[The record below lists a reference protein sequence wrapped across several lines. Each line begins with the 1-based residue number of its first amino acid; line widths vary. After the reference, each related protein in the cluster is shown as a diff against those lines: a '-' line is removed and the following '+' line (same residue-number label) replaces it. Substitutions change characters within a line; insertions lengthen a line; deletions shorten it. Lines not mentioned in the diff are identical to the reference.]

1 MVASIGLGA
10 ILIILVIAWVFL
22 LFWTFRPPMP
32 GLGRLIA
39 FLFLLGVSAMLGYL
53 FYTEVLN
60 RNPNPAKVAVA
71 SALTSD
77 KMINLIDIVPG
88 LYDLDYIHRIDT
100 DWENEGVDEEDLA
113 ARREWVALY
122 QYDVKSSDW
131 GPVGPFGGAIYD
143 HDDCRPPAILSY
155 ELVPVSYDYLAEQSI
170 FFTKEDDPRSDIQV
184 ANIVEYRDPLSMRN
198 GDPQDRPEVIIFGRA
213 RGARTDLNIFRKVGV
228 ELTCIDRQQWQAAHP
243 GEAFPNPLR
252 YQNIGSFRGS
262 HLVALSGSTVTV
274 FDRAGFERS
283 QLVVRRQYRPENG
296 SYFVPGTQVLLDPV
310 EYSIVF
316 AVEPDKV
323 TEVYYP
329 EKAVLAFYRNLG
341 KDEADLQEAKGYLSD
356 EAQRIYDMQ
365 SNPFGLSMA
374 PESVAR
380 ARENLARVL
389 VWEIQYV
396 PDVNAEQLH
405 QDRRVTVTVVG
416 VNEQGQIDYDHPCR
430 VTWTVIGVPKP
441 GAIPFGCEWRLQ
453 DYVSECLAVPAAKE
467 GSP

>member
-1 MVASIGLGA
+1 
-10 ILIILVIAWVFL
+10 
-22 LFWTFRPPMP
+22 
-32 GLGRLIA
+32 
-39 FLFLLGVSAMLGYL
+39 
-53 FYTEVLN
+53 
-60 RNPNPAKVAVA
+60 
-71 SALTSD
+71 
-77 KMINLIDIVPG
+77 
-88 LYDLDYIHRIDT
+88 
-100 DWENEGVDEEDLA
+100 
-113 ARREWVALY
+113 
-122 QYDVKSSDW
+122 
-131 GPVGPFGGAIYD
+131 VGPFGGAIYD